1 MRVSLRSKPVE
12 LALLLDDLIN
22 GGGFSTPLFP
32 QVVDI
37 LCFQLISHSDRLTF
51 LAGLRLTLFGLQ
63 NGLFRAAWS
72 SKQDV
77 GGCLLAG
84 LDGLLS
90 QLHTPI
96 CEGMVKPDSKLL
108 TQTLFVEFWKTSLA
122 WRPGSLKASHL
133 RRGGLGIKSGP
144 VVIMQR
150 SHSGLGLSELFRQI
164 VMVFCR
170 PKDPQ
175 GNARVA
181 YPSLVTAYCMGL
193 HHLDR

>member
-12 LALLLDDLIN
+12 LTLLLDGLIN

-37 LCFQLISHSDRLTF
+37 LCFQLISHSDRLTS

-84 LDGLLS
+84 LDGLLP
-90 QLHTPI
+90 QLCTPI
-96 CEGMVKPDSKLL
+96 CEGMIKPDSKLL
-108 TQTLFVEFWKTSLA
+108 TRTLFLHFWKTFLM
-122 WRPGSLKASHL
+122 WGVGSSKASCSR
-133 RRGGLGIKSGP
+133 RRGLSIESRP
-144 VVIMQR
+144 VVV
-150 SHSGLGLSELFRQI
+150 I
-164 VMVFCR
+164 V
-170 PKDPQ
+170 Q
-175 GNARVA
+175 
-181 YPSLVTAYCMGL
+181 
-193 HHLDR
+193 